1 MDVITSSEVV
11 GSYVASRRRQGETI
25 GFVPTM
31 GALHRGHLS
40 LIELARTHADIVIV
54 STFVNPLQF
63 DNAEDFDRYP
73 ETRLADEEM
82 CRQRGV
88 HVLFRPTLSEMYPNG
103 FATNVHVEGLS
114 SILEGASRPGHFDG
128 VATVVAKLF
137 NNVDP
142 DVAVFGAKDF
152 QQVAVI
158 RRMARD
164 LGFRIR
170 IIVAPTVREID
181 GLAMSSR
188 NVRLDVEA
196 RRAATGLSKGLF
208 AARTAFRAGTTSART
223 LVDLVVGHMRT
234 SPLVTVDYVQI
245 VDPYDLKPV
254 EDAGPDDVAVVAAIV
269 GGVRLI
275 DNLVL
280 GDDDCLEG

>member
-1 MDVITSSEVV
+1 MITSSEALRDVV
-11 GSYVASRRRQGETI
+11 TSNRSQGRTI

-40 LIELARTHADIVIV
+40 LIDIAHHHADIVIV
-54 STFVNPLQF
+54 SAFVNPLQF

-73 ETRLADEEM
+73 ETRHADEDL
-82 CRQRGV
+82 CRQQQV
-88 HVLFRPTLSEMYPNG
+88 QILYRPNAAEMYPSG
-103 FATNVHVEGLS
+103 FATSVRVDGLS
-114 SILEGASRPGHFDG
+114 AILEGASRPGHFDG

-137 NNVDP
+137 NTVDP
-142 DVAVFGAKDF
+142 DIAVFGAKDF
-152 QQVAVI
+152 QQIAVI
-158 RRMARD
+158 RTMVKD
-164 LGFRIR
+164 LGFRVR
-170 IIVAPTVREID
+170 IIVAPTVRESD

-188 NVRLDVEA
+188 NVRLDIEA

-223 LVDLVVGHMRT
+223 LVDLVVGHMRS

-245 VDPYDLKPV
+245 VDPYNLKPV
-254 EDAGPDDVAVVAAIV
+254 EVAGRDDVAVVAAIV

-275 DNLVL
+275 DNLAL
-280 GDDDCLEG
+280 GDDDSVEN

>member
-1 MDVITSSEVV
+1 MDVITSSEVL
-11 GSYVASRRRQGETI
+11 GSYVASRRKQGETI

-40 LIELARTHADIVIV
+40 LIEIARTHADIVIV

-73 ETRLADEEM
+73 ETQPADEEM

-88 HVLFRPTLSEMYPNG
+88 HVLYRPTLSEMYPNG

-128 VATVVAKLF
+128 VTTVVAKLF

-142 DVAVFGAKDF
+142 DVAIFGAKDF

-188 NVRLDVEA
+188 NVRLDIEA

-223 LVDLVVGHMRT
+223 LVDLVVGHMGA
-234 SPLVTVDYVQI
+234 SPIVTVDYVQI

>member
-1 MDVITSSEVV
+1 MDVITSSEVL
-11 GSYVASRRRQGETI
+11 GSYVASRRKQGETI

-40 LIELARTHADIVIV
+40 LIEIARTHADIVIV

-73 ETRLADEEM
+73 ETQPADEEM

-88 HVLFRPTLSEMYPNG
+88 HVLYRPTLSEMYPNG

-128 VATVVAKLF
+128 VTTVVAKLF

-142 DVAVFGAKDF
+142 DVAIFGAKDF

-188 NVRLDVEA
+188 NVRLDIEA

-208 AARTAFRAGTTSART
+208 AARTAFSAGTTSART
-223 LVDLVVGHMRT
+223 LVELVVGHMGT

>member
-1 MDVITSSEVV
+1 
-11 GSYVASRRRQGETI
+11 
-25 GFVPTM
+25 
-31 GALHRGHLS
+31 
-40 LIELARTHADIVIV
+40 
-54 STFVNPLQF
+54 
-63 DNAEDFDRYP
+63 
-73 ETRLADEEM
+73 
-82 CRQRGV
+82 
-88 HVLFRPTLSEMYPNG
+88 
-103 FATNVHVEGLS
+103 
-114 SILEGASRPGHFDG
+114 
-128 VATVVAKLF
+128 
-137 NNVDP
+137 
-142 DVAVFGAKDF
+142 
-152 QQVAVI
+152 
-158 RRMARD
+158 MARD

-170 IIVAPTVREID
+170 IIVAPTVRESD

-188 NVRLDVEA
+188 NVRLDIEA

-208 AARTAFRAGTTSART
+208 AAQTAFRAGTTSART

>member
-1 MDVITSSEVV
+1 
-11 GSYVASRRRQGETI
+11 
-25 GFVPTM
+25 M

-73 ETRLADEEM
+73 ETRLADEDM

-158 RRMARD
+158 RRMAMD

-188 NVRLDVEA
+188 NVRLDIEA

-208 AARTAFRAGTTSART
+208 AARTAFSAGTTSART
-223 LVDLVVGHMRT
+223 LVELVVGHMGT

>member
-1 MDVITSSEVV
+1 MDVITSSEVL

-73 ETRLADEEM
+73 ETQPADEEM

-88 HVLFRPTLSEMYPNG
+88 HVLYRPTLSEMYPNG

-158 RRMARD
+158 RRMAMD

-208 AARTAFRAGTTSART
+208 AARTDFRAGTTSART
-223 LVDLVVGHMRT
+223 LVELVVGHMGT

>member
-1 MDVITSSEVV
+1 MDVITSSETLRDFV
-11 GSYVASRRRQGETI
+11 SSRRMEGDSI

-40 LIELARTHADIVIV
+40 LVDLAQCHADIVIV
-54 STFVNPLQF
+54 SAFVNPLQF
-63 DNAEDFDRYP
+63 EKAEDFDRYP
-73 ETRLADEEM
+73 QTRHADEEL

-88 HVLFRPTLSEMYPNG
+88 QVLYRPDAAEMYPNG
-103 FATNVHVEGLS
+103 FATSVHVDRLS

-128 VATVVAKLF
+128 VATIVAKLLVT
-137 NNVDP
+137 VDP

-158 RRMARD
+158 RRMAMD
-164 LGFRIR
+164 LGFRVR
-170 IIVAPTVREID
+170 IVVAPTVRESD

-188 NVRLDVEA
+188 NIRLDNEA
-196 RRAATGLSKGLF
+196 RRAATRLSKGLF
-208 AARTAFRAGTTSART
+208 AAQEAFRTGTTNPGA
-223 LVDLVVGHMRT
+223 LIDLVTRHMRT
-234 SPLVTVDYVQI
+234 TPLVSVDYVHI
-245 VDPYDLKPV
+245 VDPFSLDRV
-254 EDAGPDDVAVVAAIV
+254 EVAGPDDVVLVAALV

-280 GDDDCLEG
+280 GDDEPVVD

>member
-1 MDVITSSEVV
+1 MDVITSSEVL
-11 GSYVASRRRQGETI
+11 GSYVASRRKQGETI

-40 LIELARTHADIVIV
+40 LIEIARTHADIVIV

-73 ETRLADEEM
+73 ETQPADEEM

-88 HVLFRPTLSEMYPNG
+88 HVLYRPTLSEMYPNG

-128 VATVVAKLF
+128 VTTVVAKLF

-142 DVAVFGAKDF
+142 DVAIFGAKDF

-188 NVRLDVEA
+188 NVRLDIEA